1 VHVRTLFI
9 ALAASLLMQD
19 AHADSISSRS
29 GGVLQDFYGLYGSG
43 TGPYTLEVRSE
54 FDPASVYG
62 GEDQTYI
69 FIANAKLDIALT
81 YNGSTL
87 SFVTDGSMILN
98 FAGDGYGK
106 VYSQNLFY
114 DYDGYKYLTT
124 LDFHVDAAQF
134 PDNRPFTPAIV
145 HRRGAGDAG
154 GLSFTRFGGFEDDV
168 RILGDAYGSA
178 DWYELDVT
186 TAVPEP
192 YSYAMLV
199 AGLGVVGGVG
209 RRRRGVIF
217 GPTLLAADQ

>member
-1 VHVRTLFI
+1 MRTLFI
-9 ALAASLLMQD
+9 ALAASLLMQG

-134 PDNRPFTPAIV
+134 PDNRPLTPAIV
-145 HRRGAGDAG
+145 HRRGAGVAG

-178 DWYELDVT
+178 DWYELAVT

-209 RRRRGVIF
+209 RRRRG
-217 GPTLLAADQ
+217 G